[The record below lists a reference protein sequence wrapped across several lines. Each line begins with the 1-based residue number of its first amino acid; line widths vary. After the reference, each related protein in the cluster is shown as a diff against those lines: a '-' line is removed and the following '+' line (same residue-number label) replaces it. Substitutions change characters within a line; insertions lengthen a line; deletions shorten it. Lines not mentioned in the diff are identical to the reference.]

1 MACSQSLLGKARQC
15 KCQSFIKNQP
25 PWVSLSSCLALKIKI
40 IAARKAG
47 DVYNKIATRFQV
59 AAFSVRKVSKKWQL
73 TGTGILTGTV
83 EVKLR
88 SGRPRKLSER
98 TAHRTARKGKS
109 KPLFDCKRPSGR
121 FSRLWSGG
129 ELFYCA
135 ATPAQ
140 I

>member
-88 SGRPRKLSER
+88 SGRPIQLSER
-98 TAHRTARKGKS
+98 TACWIARKANQNPCLTAKD
-109 KPLFDCKRPSGR
+109 LQED
-121 FSRLWSGG
+121 L
-129 ELFYCA
+129 A
-135 ATPAQ
+135 D
-140 I
+140 